1 MNAARSQL
9 GRPVGASGERTRAR
23 IITAAMRCVGEV
35 GYSQATI
42 REIAKAADMTSAS
55 LYHYFPNKSE
65 L

>member
-55 LYHYFPNKSE
+55 LY
-65 L
+65 